1 MTPQELRRVTL
12 EEYIEANGGMAS
24 FLEGL
29 NDFARENGFDWID
42 ALRRMMTDVEYRAR
56 LFRRL
61 GVTP

>member
-29 NDFARENGFDWID
+29 NEFAKVNGFHW
-42 ALRRMMTDVEYRAR
+42 LRNLQEMMTDVEHRAR
-56 LFRRL
+56 LFGRL
-61 GVTP
+61 RVW